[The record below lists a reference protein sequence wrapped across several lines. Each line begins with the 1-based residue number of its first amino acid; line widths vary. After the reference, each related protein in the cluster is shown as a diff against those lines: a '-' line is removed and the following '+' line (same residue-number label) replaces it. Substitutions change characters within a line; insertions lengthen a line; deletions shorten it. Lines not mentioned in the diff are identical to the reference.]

1 MSDSAQPIEYWTAS
15 AALDGL
21 VTGYH
26 RYSVSVPPGVTF
38 RDAFF
43 PNWGTIRIAMDGGAP
58 WSLTMANRTFDP
70 VPTLAFTGP
79 SSHAGYVAAGNGV
92 LVGAGILPC
101 GWAQL
106 FGGDVSRYA
115 NRVVPLT
122 QIDAGAGQLQAAL
135 NDGADPKALFDE
147 WLEARL
153 RRRPPPDPRIAA
165 LYDLLQD
172 PAVTRIEA
180 IAETLNTPP
189 RVLAALARFNFGF
202 TPKLLLRRS
211 RFMRALSAVLAN
223 PGDSSHL
230 LTEAGYWDRS
240 HFLRD
245 SHLFLGCSVRDF
257 LKRRGPLNPVAMRV
271 REEVIG
277 AAV

>member
-15 AALDGL
+15 GSLDGL

-26 RYSVSVPPGVTF
+26 RYTVSIPPGVTF

-43 PNWGTIRIAMDGGAP
+43 PNWGTIRISLEQSGP
-58 WSLTMANRTFDP
+58 WSLTMGSRTYSP
-70 VPTLAFTGP
+70 VPAIAFTGP
-79 SSHAGYVAAGNGV
+79 SSHAGYVVAGGGV
-92 LVGAGILPC
+92 LTGAGILPC

-106 FGGDVSRYA
+106 FGGDISRYA
-115 NRVVPLT
+115 NRVVPLS
-122 QIDAGAGQLQAAL
+122 QIDAGGAQLHAAL
-135 NDGADPKALFDE
+135 ESGGDPKAVFDE

-153 RRRPPPDPRIAA
+153 SRRPEPDPRIAR
-165 LYDLLQD
+165 LYDLIHD
-172 PAVTRIEA
+172 PNVTRIEA
-180 IAETLNTPP
+180 IAETLDTPP

-202 TPKLLLRRS
+202 TPKLLLRRA
-211 RFMRALSAVLAN
+211 RFMRALSAVLSN
-223 PGDSSHL
+223 PGESAHL

-245 SHLFLGCSVRDF
+245 SHLFLGCSVREF
-257 LKRRGPLNPVAMRV
+257 LKRRGPLNQVAMRV